1 MKSLERSHPTVTLLY
16 FLAVTLP
23 VMLCMEPL
31 LLCISLAGALA
42 LLFSRTGGRNIRTLL
57 YFLALLLLIALVNP
71 LFQHDGVTVLFF
83 LNGNPV
89 TWEAIAFGL
98 CAGAMTL
105 AVLCW
110 FLSMSQMMTTDKYLC
125 VFGALSPKLSL
136 MLSMALRFVPLFTKR
151 MHAVRLAQRGLGL
164 YRDGTLPDKLRGE
177 LRVFSVTV
185 TWALENGIHTAD
197 SMEARGYGTG
207 RRTAY
212 AEYDF
217 HAWDGALL
225 ALILLML
232 ALTLCGLLTD
242 AVAVTFYPALVRA
255 ERGVL
260 AALTYAAYTL
270 LSFLPT
276 LLTVQEKIKWHFLQS
291 KI

>member
-89 TWEAIAFGL
+89 TWEAIAFGR

-185 TWALENGIHTAD
+185 TC
-197 SMEARGYGTG
+197 
-207 RRTAY
+207 RRTSD

-225 ALILLML
+225 TLILLML